1 MKSIKEN
8 IINKIEIK
16 NSKFITLL
24 IKIDDNTNIN
34 NLLKEIKEKYPK
46 ATHYC
51 YGYITEN
58 SKKSS
63 DDNEPSNTAGLPIL
77 NVLEKEKIMNVI
89 AIVVRYFGGIKLGAS
104 GLIRAYSKSIKEA
117 LKTTK
122 LIELIPGYEIEL
134 SFPYNKQKEIDYTL
148 KDYKIINKEYL
159 ELVIYHILI
168 PKEKISIIEKYQYN
182 IKKDLLIE
190 K

>member
-1 MKSIKEN
+1 MKTIKDP
-8 IINKIEIK
+8 ITNKLEIK
-16 NSKFITLL
+16 NSKFITILM
-24 IKIDDNTNIN
+24 KIDDNTDIN
-34 NLLKEIKEKYPK
+34 KLLDEIKEEYPK

-77 NVLEKEKIMNVI
+77 NILEKENIINVI

-104 GLIRAYSKSIKEA
+104 GLIRAYSKSVKEA
-117 LKTTK
+117 LRNSK
-122 LIELIPGYEIEL
+122 LIELVPGHEIEL
-134 SFPYNKQKEIDYTL
+134 TFPYNKQKEIDYIL
-148 KDYKIINKEYL
+148 KEYKIINKEYL
-159 ELVIYHILI
+159 ESIIYNVLI
-168 PKEKISIIEKYQYN
+168 PKEKISTIEKYNYQV
-182 IKKDLLIE
+182 KKDLLIE